1 MSHFSVGI
9 YQYNCSHGARTPLSD
24 ISIAFYKPM
33 NIAFNDCELDA
44 FSGHNGDLPYLSFSN
59 TVEQTLEL
67 NKELQD
73 YKSGTW

>member
-1 MSHFSVGI
+1 
-9 YQYNCSHGARTPLSD
+9 
-24 ISIAFYKPM
+24 M